1 MAPVTDAIRPLRH
14 QIAGG
19 TGALRP
25 LARQIVAWLV
35 AAGLAPG
42 RVDRVELAVHEVL
55 ANAFEHGHLA
65 DPRVPID
72 IRVVPVRAGAE
83 VVVTDRAL
91 AGRWE
96 LPPAGDPAD
105 ARQEDP
111 LPAVRGRGLA
121 LAAAAV
127 DGLDLRPEAAC
138 TVVTLRLELP

>member
-14 QIAGG
+14 QLIGG

-25 LARQIVAWLV
+25 VARQVVAWLV

-55 ANAFEHGHLA
+55 TNAFEHGHLA
-65 DPRVPID
+65 DPRVPIEVQV
-72 IRVVPVRAGAE
+72 RPVARGAE
-83 VVVTDRAL
+83 VAVTDRAL

-96 LPPAGDPAD
+96 PPPAGDRAD

-111 LPAVRGRGLA
+111 LSAVRGRGLA
-121 LAAAAV
+121 LAVAAV
-127 DGLDLRPEAAC
+127 DGLEVRREAAC